1 MYLRS
6 RMSGNRI
13 DQAVD
18 FFITNIIAKEVKNVA
33 SLKKSSLTKF
43 SLGGILVTLGIVYGD
58 IGTSP
63 LYVMKSVIHG
73 NGGLENISENFILGT
88 LSLVFWT
95 LTILT
100 TIKYVFITLK
110 ADNKGEGGIFSLYTL
125 VRNRSKWLVIPAM
138 IGGSALLADGM
149 LTPAVTVTSA
159 VEGLKLL
166 PVFKDFFGDSQRNI
180 VILVIIIIC
189 FLFFIQHS
197 GTEFIG
203 KLFGPIMFLWF
214 SSLAV
219 FGIINLAGNL
229 SLLRALSPYYAVNI
243 LFSNDNKLGFFI
255 LGGIF
260 LCSTGAEALY
270 SDLGHVG
277 RKNIYLTWPFVKVCL
292 ILNYFGQGAWILSEK
307 SNPSHTILENINPFF
322 QMIPSGFLIYGITIS
337 TLAAIIASQALISG
351 SFTIV
356 SEAIKLNLF
365 PRLHTLYPS
374 SLKGQ
379 LYIPALNRILWIAC
393 IGIVLY
399 FQSSDKMEAAY
410 GLAITVTML
419 MTTILLFNY
428 MLKKQVPLILA
439 LIILVFFMSFETSF
453 FLANIIKFFHG
464 GFVAV
469 IIAISILFIMYIWD
483 RSHIIKMRFREV
495 VPIENYIKQLSQLRH
510 DPDVPK
516 YASNLVCL
524 TNCPNTKEVERKIM
538 YFLLD
543 KRPKRADV
551 YWFVNVYVTDEPY
564 QADYVVEKY
573 NTSFIVNIQI
583 NLGFRI
589 EQNLNVFLRQ
599 ISTEMVNNKEIDNQS
614 NAYSIIP
621 NRKLGDF
628 RFVFIEEVLS
638 NQSSLS
644 GWDSF
649 LLRTKSLIQKFT
661 VSPSNWFGLDTSDV
675 YIEKVPMILGHSNRT
690 VLKRSSK
697 SPGEKHK
704 EDPAIF

>member
-1 MYLRS
+1 MVS
-6 RMSGNRI
+6 S
-13 DQAVD
+13 
-18 FFITNIIAKEVKNVA
+18 
-33 SLKKSSLTKF
+33 KKSHITKL
-43 SLGGILVTLGIVYGD
+43 SLGGILVTLGVVYGD

-63 LYVMKSVIHG
+63 LYVMKSVLQG
-73 NGGLENISENFILGT
+73 NGGLENVSDNFILGT

-100 TIKYVFITLK
+100 TIKYVFITLR
-110 ADNKGEGGIFSLYTL
+110 ADNKGEGGIFSLFAL

-166 PVFKDFFGDSQRNI
+166 PVFNDIFGNNQRNI
-180 VILVIIIIC
+180 VILVIAIIC
-189 FLFFIQHS
+189 ILFFIQHS

-219 FGIINLAGNL
+219 FGIINLADNPF
-229 SLLRALSPYYAVNI
+229 LLRALSPHYAVSI
-243 LFSNDNKLGFFI
+243 LFSSDNKLGFFI
-255 LGGIF
+255 LGSIF

-277 RKNIYLTWPFVKVCL
+277 RKNIYFTWPFVKLCL
-292 ILNYFGQGAWILSEK
+292 LLNYFGQGAWILSAK
-307 SNPSHTILENINPFF
+307 TSQHTLEDVNPFY
-322 QMIPSGFLIYGITIS
+322 QMIPSGFLIYGIVIS

-351 SFTIV
+351 SFTLV

-379 LYIPALNRILWIAC
+379 LYIPAINRILCVVC

-428 MLKKQVPLILA
+428 MRKKNAPIVLA
-439 LIILVFFMSFETSF
+439 VIMLVFFMSFEASF

-495 VPIENYIKQLSQLRH
+495 VPIENYIAQLNQLRH

-649 LLRTKSLIQKFT
+649 LLRTKFFIQKFT

-690 VLKRSSK
+690 VLKRNSK
-697 SPGEKHK
+697 PSCEKH
-704 EDPAIF
+704 

>member
-1 MYLRS
+1 MVS
-6 RMSGNRI
+6 S
-13 DQAVD
+13 
-18 FFITNIIAKEVKNVA
+18 
-33 SLKKSSLTKF
+33 KKSHITKL
-43 SLGGILVTLGIVYGD
+43 SLGGILVTLGVVYGD

-63 LYVMKSVIHG
+63 LYVMKSVLQG
-73 NGGLENISENFILGT
+73 NGGLENVSDNFILGT

-100 TIKYVFITLK
+100 TIKYVFITLR
-110 ADNKGEGGIFSLYTL
+110 ADNKGEGGIFSLFAL

-166 PVFKDFFGDSQRNI
+166 PVFNDIFGNNQRNI
-180 VILVIIIIC
+180 VILVIVIIC
-189 FLFFIQHS
+189 ILFFIQHS

-219 FGIINLAGNL
+219 FGIINLAGNPF
-229 SLLRALSPYYAVNI
+229 LLRALSPHYAVSI
-243 LFSNDNKLGFFI
+243 LFSSDNKLGFFI
-255 LGGIF
+255 LGSIF

-277 RKNIYLTWPFVKVCL
+277 RKNIYFTWPFVKLCL
-292 ILNYFGQGAWILSEK
+292 LLNYFGQGAWILSAK
-307 SNPSHTILENINPFF
+307 TSQHTLEDVNPFY
-322 QMIPSGFLIYGITIS
+322 QMIPSGFLIYGIVIS

-351 SFTIV
+351 SFTLV

-379 LYIPALNRILWIAC
+379 LYIPAINRILCVVC

-428 MLKKQVPLILA
+428 MRKKNAPIVLA
-439 LIILVFFMSFETSF
+439 VIMLVFFMSFEASF

-495 VPIENYIKQLSQLRH
+495 VPIENYIAQLNQLRH

-649 LLRTKSLIQKFT
+649 LLRTKFFIQKFT

-690 VLKRSSK
+690 VLKRNSK
-697 SPGEKHK
+697 PSCEKH
-704 EDPAIF
+704 

>member
-1 MYLRS
+1 MEVSSKKS
-6 RMSGNRI
+6 RMS
-13 DQAVD
+13 
-18 FFITNIIAKEVKNVA
+18 K
-33 SLKKSSLTKF
+33 LT
-43 SLGGILVTLGIVYGD
+43 LGGILVTLGVVYGD

-63 LYVMKSVIHG
+63 LYVIRSVLIG
-73 NGGLENISENFILGT
+73 NGGLENISEDFILGT

-110 ADNKGEGGIFSLYTL
+110 ADNNGEGGIFSLFTL
-125 VRNRSKWLVIPAM
+125 VRSRSKWLVIPAM

-166 PVFKDFFGDSQRNI
+166 PVFQDFFYGNQNNI
-180 VILVIIIIC
+180 VILVIVIIC
-189 FLFFIQHS
+189 LLFFIQHI

-203 KLFGPIMFLWF
+203 RLFGPIMFLWF
-214 SSLAV
+214 GSLAL
-219 FGIINLAGNL
+219 FGIINLAGNF
-229 SLLRALSPYYAVNI
+229 SLLRALSPHYAISI
-243 LFSNDNKLGFFI
+243 LFSDDNKLGFFI
-255 LGGIF
+255 LGSVF

-277 RKNIYLTWPFVKVCL
+277 RKNIYFTWPFVKISL
-292 ILNYFGQGAWILSEK
+292 LLNYFGQGAWILSAK
-307 SNPSHTILENINPFF
+307 DNPSHAMLEDINPFY
-322 QMIPSGFLIYGITIS
+322 QMIPSGFLMYGIIIS

-351 SFTIV
+351 SFTLV

-374 SLKGQ
+374 STKGQ
-379 LYIPALNRILWIAC
+379 LYIPAVNRILCVVC

-399 FQSSDKMEAAY
+399 FRSSEKMEAAY

-419 MTTILLFNY
+419 MTTILLYNY
-428 MLKKQVPLILA
+428 MLKKKTPVILA
-439 LIILVFFMSFETSF
+439 VIMLVFFMSFEVSF
-453 FLANIIKFFHG
+453 FLSNIIKFFHG

-469 IIAISILFIMYIWD
+469 IIAVSILFIMYIWD
-483 RSHIIKMRFREV
+483 RSHIIKMRHREI

-510 DPDVPK
+510 DPDIPK

-524 TNCPNTKEVERKIM
+524 TNCPNPKEVERKVM

-543 KRPKRADV
+543 KKPKKADV

-564 QADYVVEKY
+564 QADYVVEKFK
-573 NTSFIVNIQI
+573 TSYIVNIQI
-583 NLGFRI
+583 NLGFRV
-589 EQNLNVFLRQ
+589 EQNLNIFLRQ
-599 ISTEMVNNKEIDNQS
+599 ISTELVNNKEIEQQCNI
-614 NAYSIIP
+614 YSIIP

-638 NQSSLS
+638 HESSLS

-649 LLRTKSLIQKFT
+649 LLRTKFFIQKFT

-697 SPGEKHK
+697 SE
-704 EDPAIF
+704 

>member
-1 MYLRS
+1 MVEFKLSAILQRGKKVELS
-6 RMSGNRI
+6 SN
-13 DQAVD
+13 
-18 FFITNIIAKEVKNVA
+18 
-33 SLKKSSLTKF
+33 KSSTSKLA
-43 SLGGILVTLGIVYGD
+43 LGGILVTLGVVYGD

-63 LYVMKSVIHG
+63 LYVMKSVLYG
-73 NGGLENISENFILGT
+73 NGGLENVTEDFILGT

-100 TIKYVFITLK
+100 TIKYVLITLK
-110 ADNKGEGGIFSLYTL
+110 ADNNGEGGIFSLFTL
-125 VRNRSKWLVIPAM
+125 VRNRARWLVIPAM

-166 PVFKDFFGDSQRNI
+166 PVFHDIFGNNQNNI
-180 VILVIIIIC
+180 VILVITIIC
-189 FLFFIQHS
+189 ILFFIQRI

-203 KLFGPIMFLWF
+203 KLFGPIMLLWF
-214 SSLAV
+214 SSLAL

-229 SLLRALSPYYAVNI
+229 SLLRALSPHYAVSI
-243 LFSNDNKLGFFI
+243 LFSDDNKMGFFI
-255 LGGIF
+255 LGSIF

-277 RKNIYLTWPFVKVCL
+277 RKNIYFTWPFVKVSLL
-292 ILNYFGQGAWILSEK
+292 INYFGQGAWILSEK
-307 SNPSHTILENINPFF
+307 SNQNHALLEEINPFY
-322 QMIPSGFLIYGITIS
+322 QMIPSGLLMYGIIIS

-351 SFTIV
+351 SFTLV

-365 PRLHTLYPS
+365 PKLHTLYPS

-379 LYIPALNRILWIAC
+379 LYIPAINRILCFVC

-399 FQSSDKMEAAY
+399 FRSSEKMEAAY
-410 GLAITVTML
+410 GFAITVTML

-428 MLKKQVPLILA
+428 MLKKKTPLVLA
-439 LIILVFFMSFETSF
+439 VIMLVFFMSFEVSF
-453 FLANIIKFFHG
+453 FMSNVIKFFHG

-469 IIAISILFIMYIWD
+469 IIAFSILFVMYIWD

-495 VPIENYIKQLSQLRH
+495 VPIENYIKQLDKLRH
-510 DPDVPK
+510 DPEIPK
-516 YASNLVCL
+516 YSSNLVCL
-524 TNCPNTKEVERKIM
+524 TNCPNTKEIERKVM

-543 KRPKRADV
+543 KRPKKADV

-573 NTSFIVNIQI
+573 KTSFIVNVQI
-583 NLGFRI
+583 NLGFRV
-589 EQNLNVFLRQ
+589 EQNLNIFLRQ
-599 ISTEMVNNKEIDNQS
+599 ISTELVNNKEIEKQLNT
-614 NAYSIIP
+614 YSILP

-638 NQSSLS
+638 HESKLS
-644 GWDSF
+644 AWDS
-649 LLRTKSLIQKFT
+649 LMLRTKFFIQKYT
-661 VSPSNWFGLDTSDV
+661 VSPSKWFGLDTSDV
-675 YIEKVPMILGHSNRT
+675 YIEKVPMILGQSNRT
-690 VLKRSSK
+690 VLKRST
-697 SPGEKHK
+697 K
-704 EDPAIF
+704 E

>member
-1 MYLRS
+1 MVS
-6 RMSGNRI
+6 S
-13 DQAVD
+13 
-18 FFITNIIAKEVKNVA
+18 
-33 SLKKSSLTKF
+33 KKSRITKL
-43 SLGGILVTLGIVYGD
+43 SLGGILVTLGVVYGD

-63 LYVMKSVIHG
+63 LYVMKSVLQG
-73 NGGLENISENFILGT
+73 NGGLENVSDNFILGT

-100 TIKYVFITLK
+100 TIKYVFITLR
-110 ADNKGEGGIFSLYTL
+110 ADNKGEGGIFSLFAL

-166 PVFKDFFGDSQRNI
+166 PVFNDIFGNNQRNI
-180 VILVIIIIC
+180 VILVIVIIC
-189 FLFFIQHS
+189 ILFFIQHS

-219 FGIINLAGNL
+219 FGIINLAGNPF
-229 SLLRALSPYYAVNI
+229 LLRALSPHYAVAI
-243 LFSNDNKLGFFI
+243 LFSSDNKLGFFI
-255 LGGIF
+255 LGSIF

-277 RKNIYLTWPFVKVCL
+277 RKNIYFTWPFVKLCL
-292 ILNYFGQGAWILSEK
+292 LLNYFGQGAWILSAK
-307 SNPSHTILENINPFF
+307 TSHNALEDVNPFY
-322 QMIPSGFLIYGITIS
+322 QMIPSGFLIYGIVIS

-351 SFTIV
+351 SFTLV

-379 LYIPALNRILWIAC
+379 LYIPAINRILCVVC

-428 MLKKQVPLILA
+428 MRKKNAPIVLA
-439 LIILVFFMSFETSF
+439 VIMLVFFMSFEASF

-495 VPIENYIKQLSQLRH
+495 VPIENYIAQLNQLRH

-649 LLRTKSLIQKFT
+649 LLRTKFFIQKFT

-690 VLKRSSK
+690 VLKRNSK
-697 SPGEKHK
+697 PSCEKH
-704 EDPAIF
+704 

>member
-1 MYLRS
+1 MVS
-6 RMSGNRI
+6 SKKSG
-13 DQAVD
+13 
-18 FFITNIIAKEVKNVA
+18 ITN
-33 SLKKSSLTKF
+33 LT
-43 SLGGILVTLGIVYGD
+43 LGGVLVTLGVVYGD

-63 LYVMKSVIHG
+63 LYVMKSVLQG
-73 NGGLENISENFILGT
+73 NGGLENVSENFILGT

-95 LTILT
+95 ITILT
-100 TIKYVFITLK
+100 TIKYVLITLK
-110 ADNKGEGGIFSLYTL
+110 ADNKGEGGIFSLFTL
-125 VRNRSKWLVIPAM
+125 VRNQAKWLVIPAM

-166 PVFKDFFGDSQRNI
+166 PVFKDIFGNSQENI

-189 FLFFIQHS
+189 VLFFIQHS

-203 KLFGPIMFLWF
+203 KLFGPVMFLWF

-229 SLLRALSPYYAVNI
+229 SLLRALSPYYAISI
-243 LFSNDNKLGFFI
+243 LFSDDNKLGFFI
-255 LGGIF
+255 LGSIF

-277 RKNIYLTWPFVKVCL
+277 RKNIYFTWPFVKVSL
-292 ILNYFGQGAWILSEK
+292 LLNYFGQGAWILSAKNIPAHAMPED
-307 SNPSHTILENINPFF
+307 INPFY
-322 QMIPSGFLIYGITIS
+322 QMIPSGFLIYGIIIS
-337 TLAAIIASQALISG
+337 TFAAIIASQALISG
-351 SFTIV
+351 SFTLV

-374 SLKGQ
+374 PLKGQ
-379 LYIPALNRILWIAC
+379 LYIPAINRILCIVC
-393 IGIVLY
+393 IGIVLH

-428 MLKKQVPLILA
+428 MRKKKTPMVLA
-439 LIILVFFMSFETSF
+439 VIMLVFFMTFEISF
-453 FLANIIKFFHG
+453 FIANIIKFFHG

-469 IIAISILFIMYIWD
+469 IIAISILFIMYLWYK
-483 RSHIIKMRFREV
+483 SHIIKMRFRDV
-495 VPIENYIKQLSQLRH
+495 IPMENYIKQLDQLRH

-524 TNCPNTKEVERKIM
+524 TNCPDTRKIERKIM

-543 KRPKRADV
+543 KRPKKADV

-564 QADYVVEKY
+564 QAEYIVEKY

-583 NLGFRI
+583 NLGFRV

-599 ISTEMVNNKEIDNQS
+599 ISTELVNNNEIEHQYNT
-614 NAYSIIP
+614 YSILP

-644 GWDSF
+644 NWDSF
-649 LLRTKSLIQKFT
+649 LLRTKFFIQKFT

-675 YIEKVPMILGHSNRT
+675 YIEKVPMIIGHSNRT
-690 VLKRSSK
+690 ILKRK
-697 SPGEKHK
+697 RKTPE
-704 EDPAIF
+704 

>member
-1 MYLRS
+1 MQRGKKVELS
-6 RMSGNRI
+6 SN
-13 DQAVD
+13 
-18 FFITNIIAKEVKNVA
+18 
-33 SLKKSSLTKF
+33 KSSTSKLA
-43 SLGGILVTLGIVYGD
+43 LGGILVTLGVVYGD

-63 LYVMKSVIHG
+63 LYVMKSVLYG
-73 NGGLENISENFILGT
+73 NGGLENVTEDFILGT

-100 TIKYVFITLK
+100 TIKYVLITLK
-110 ADNKGEGGIFSLYTL
+110 ADNNGEGGIFSLFTL
-125 VRNRSKWLVIPAM
+125 VRNRARWLVIPAM

-166 PVFKDFFGDSQRNI
+166 PVFHDIFGYNQNNI
-180 VILVIIIIC
+180 VILVITIIC
-189 FLFFIQHS
+189 ILFFIQRI

-203 KLFGPIMFLWF
+203 KLFGPIMLLWF
-214 SSLAV
+214 SSLAL

-229 SLLRALSPYYAVNI
+229 SLLRALSPHYAVSI
-243 LFSNDNKLGFFI
+243 LFSDDNKMGFFI
-255 LGGIF
+255 LGSIF

-277 RKNIYLTWPFVKVCL
+277 RKNIYFTWPFVKVSLL
-292 ILNYFGQGAWILSEK
+292 INYFGQGAWILSEK
-307 SNPSHTILENINPFF
+307 SNQNHALLEEINPFY
-322 QMIPSGFLIYGITIS
+322 QMIPSGLLMYGIIIS

-351 SFTIV
+351 SFTLV

-365 PRLHTLYPS
+365 PKLHTLYPS

-379 LYIPALNRILWIAC
+379 LYIPAINRILCFVC

-399 FQSSDKMEAAY
+399 FRSSEKMEAAY
-410 GLAITVTML
+410 GFAITVTML

-428 MLKKQVPLILA
+428 MLKKKTPLVLA
-439 LIILVFFMSFETSF
+439 VIMLVFFMSFEVSF
-453 FLANIIKFFHG
+453 FMSNVIKFFHG

-469 IIAISILFIMYIWD
+469 IIAFSILFVMYIWD

-495 VPIENYIKQLSQLRH
+495 VPIENYIKQLDKLRH
-510 DPDVPK
+510 DSEIPK

-524 TNCPNTKEVERKIM
+524 TNCPNTKEIERKVM

-543 KRPKRADV
+543 KRPKKADV

-573 NTSFIVNIQI
+573 KTSFIVNVQI
-583 NLGFRI
+583 NLGFRV
-589 EQNLNVFLRQ
+589 EQNLNIFLRQ
-599 ISTEMVNNKEIDNQS
+599 ISTELVNNKEIEKQLNT
-614 NAYSIIP
+614 YSILP

-638 NQSSLS
+638 HESKLS
-644 GWDSF
+644 AWDS
-649 LLRTKSLIQKFT
+649 LMLRTKFFIQKYT
-661 VSPSNWFGLDTSDV
+661 VSPSKWFGLDTSDV
-675 YIEKVPMILGHSNRT
+675 YIEKVPMILGQSNRT
-690 VLKRSSK
+690 VLKRST
-697 SPGEKHK
+697 K
-704 EDPAIF
+704 E

>member
-1 MYLRS
+1 M
-6 RMSGNRI
+6 
-13 DQAVD
+13 
-18 FFITNIIAKEVKNVA
+18 EV
-33 SLKKSSLTKF
+33 SLKKSRMSKLT
-43 SLGGILVTLGIVYGD
+43 LGGILVTLGVVYGD

-63 LYVMKSVIHG
+63 LYVMRSVLIG
-73 NGGLENISENFILGT
+73 NGGLVNVSEDFILGT

-110 ADNKGEGGIFSLYTL
+110 ADNNGEGGIFSLFTL
-125 VRNRSKWLVIPAM
+125 VRSRSKWLVIPAM

-166 PVFKDFFGDSQRNI
+166 PVFHDFFYGNQNNI
-180 VILVIIIIC
+180 VILVIVIIC
-189 FLFFIQHS
+189 LLFFIQHI

-203 KLFGPIMFLWF
+203 RLFGPIMFLWF
-214 SSLAV
+214 GSLAL
-219 FGIINLAGNL
+219 FGIINLAGNF
-229 SLLRALSPYYAVNI
+229 SLLRALSPHYAISI
-243 LFSNDNKLGFFI
+243 LFSDDNKLGFFI
-255 LGGIF
+255 LGSVF

-277 RKNIYLTWPFVKVCL
+277 RKNIYFTWPFVKISL
-292 ILNYFGQGAWILSEK
+292 LLNYFGQGAWILSAK
-307 SNPSHTILENINPFF
+307 NNPSHAMLEDINPFY
-322 QMIPSGFLIYGITIS
+322 QMIPSGFLMYGIIIS

-351 SFTIV
+351 SFTLV

-374 SLKGQ
+374 STKGQ
-379 LYIPALNRILWIAC
+379 LYIPAVNRTLCVVC

-399 FQSSDKMEAAY
+399 FQSSEKMESAY

-419 MTTILLFNY
+419 MTTILLYNY
-428 MLKKQVPLILA
+428 MLKKKTPVILA
-439 LIILVFFMSFETSF
+439 VIMLVFFMSFEVSF
-453 FLANIIKFFHG
+453 FLSNIIKFFHG

-469 IIAISILFIMYIWD
+469 IIAVSILFIMYIWD
-483 RSHIIKMRFREV
+483 RSHIIKMRYREI
-495 VPIENYIKQLSQLRH
+495 VPIENYINQLSKLRH
-510 DPDVPK
+510 DPDIPK

-524 TNCPNTKEVERKIM
+524 TNCPNPKEVERKVM

-543 KRPKRADV
+543 KKPKKADV

-564 QADYVVEKY
+564 QADYVVEKFK
-573 NTSFIVNIQI
+573 TSYIVNIQI
-583 NLGFRI
+583 NLGFRV
-589 EQNLNVFLRQ
+589 EQNLNIFLRQ
-599 ISTEMVNNKEIDNQS
+599 ISTELVNNKEIEQQCNI
-614 NAYSIIP
+614 YSIIP

-638 NQSSLS
+638 HESSLS

-649 LLRTKSLIQKFT
+649 LLRTKFFIQKFT

-697 SPGEKHK
+697 PE
-704 EDPAIF
+704 

>member
-1 MYLRS
+1 M
-6 RMSGNRI
+6 
-13 DQAVD
+13 
-18 FFITNIIAKEVKNVA
+18 EV
-33 SLKKSSLTKF
+33 SKKSRISKLT
-43 SLGGILVTLGIVYGD
+43 LGGILVTLGVVYGD

-63 LYVMKSVIHG
+63 LYVMRSVLIG
-73 NGGLENISENFILGT
+73 NGGLENVSEDFILGT

-110 ADNKGEGGIFSLYTL
+110 ADNNGEGGIFSLFTL
-125 VRNRSKWLVIPAM
+125 VRSRSKWLVIPAM

-166 PVFKDFFGDSQRNI
+166 PVFHDFFYGNQNNI
-180 VILVIIIIC
+180 VILVIVIIC
-189 FLFFIQHS
+189 LLFFIQHI

-203 KLFGPIMFLWF
+203 RLFGPIMFLWF
-214 SSLAV
+214 GSLAL
-219 FGIINLAGNL
+219 FGIINLAGNF
-229 SLLRALSPYYAVNI
+229 SLLRALSPHYAISI
-243 LFSNDNKLGFFI
+243 LFSDDNKLGFFI
-255 LGGIF
+255 LGSVF

-277 RKNIYLTWPFVKVCL
+277 RKNIYFTWPFVKISL
-292 ILNYFGQGAWILSEK
+292 LLNYFGQGAWILSAK
-307 SNPSHTILENINPFF
+307 DNPSHAMLEDINPFY
-322 QMIPSGFLIYGITIS
+322 QMIPSGFLMYGIIIS

-351 SFTIV
+351 SFTLV

-374 SLKGQ
+374 STKGQ
-379 LYIPALNRILWIAC
+379 LYIPAVNRILCVVC

-399 FQSSDKMEAAY
+399 FRSSEKMEAAY

-419 MTTILLFNY
+419 MTTILLYNY
-428 MLKKQVPLILA
+428 MLKKKTPVILA
-439 LIILVFFMSFETSF
+439 VIMLVFFMSFEVSF
-453 FLANIIKFFHG
+453 FLSNIIKFFHG

-469 IIAISILFIMYIWD
+469 IIAVSILFIMYIWD
-483 RSHIIKMRFREV
+483 RSHIIKMRHREI

-510 DPDVPK
+510 DPDIPK

-524 TNCPNTKEVERKIM
+524 TNCPNPKEVERKVM

-543 KRPKRADV
+543 KKPKKADV

-564 QADYVVEKY
+564 QADYVVEKFK
-573 NTSFIVNIQI
+573 TSYIVNIQI
-583 NLGFRI
+583 NLGFRV
-589 EQNLNVFLRQ
+589 EQNLNIFLRQ
-599 ISTEMVNNKEIDNQS
+599 ISTELVNNKEIEQQCNI
-614 NAYSIIP
+614 YSIIP

-638 NQSSLS
+638 HESSLS

-649 LLRTKSLIQKFT
+649 LLRTKFFIQKFT

-697 SPGEKHK
+697 SE
-704 EDPAIF
+704 